1 MKTNNFSRYTFML
14 VIITSLIFIIG
25 FTPQQA
31 TAQGTSS
38 VIILV
43 VDDFSGAQD
52 GVWNYVQN
60 LYNNGVSLKDL
71 IANYSG
77 NVLDAMNTHDSSGG
91 SAWSSNANDYCVL
104 ANDGQRMHSLGMGGD
119 GSALAQL
126 ETQGIYHGHLVS
138 WHTEDIVNS
147 VGINV
152 TVQKVDIPGFNLNFV
167 SNAVSRAVEEALYNY
182 EHVVVN
188 MSFAMVPCNTM
199 VDVLAYEAAVVS
211 DPSGAAAARGKI
223 GDAISTAMSGAYLPA
238 GTWAQLIPDGML
250 AQGANQ
256 NVAFVASAGNYSMGF
271 PLYPALFPDVIAV
284 SAGAPT
290 GNPFNAKSMYGFS
303 NSGEDLMPGV
313 YYVNAGNL
321 SNFET
326 RGTTFASPAMSS
338 LLALLFYYD
347 DSGIMKNECFDGSTY
362 QPFTTQ
368 GQTNYS
374 LAYFVDTWFS
384 PCEFAGE
391 TLSNNGLIP

>member
-1 MKTNNFSRYTFML
+1 MKTHNFKRCTFL
-14 VIITSLIFIIG
+14 LAVTASLFFIFSL
-25 FTPQQA
+25 TPQQTA
-31 TAQGTSS
+31 AQGTSS

-52 GVWNYVQN
+52 SVWNYVQN
-60 LYNNGVSLKDL
+60 LYQSGVSLKDL

-77 NVLDAMNTHDSSGG
+77 NVLDGMNTHDSSGG
-91 SAWSSNANDYCVL
+91 SGWSSNSNDYCVL

-119 GSALAQL
+119 GSQLAQL

-138 WHTEDIVNS
+138 SHTQDIVNS
-147 VGINV
+147 VGIDV
-152 TVQKVDIPGFNLNFV
+152 AVQKVNIPGFNLNFV
-167 SNAVSRAVEEALYNY
+167 ASAVSRAVEEALYNY

-188 MSFAMVPCNTM
+188 MSFAMVPCDTV
-199 VDVLAYEAAVVS
+199 VDVMAYEAAVIS
-211 DPSGAAAARGKI
+211 DPSGAANARAKI
-223 GDAISTAMSGAYLPA
+223 GGAIATAMSGAYLPA

-250 AQGANQ
+250 AQGPDQ

-290 GNPFNAKSMYGFS
+290 GNPFYAQGMYGFS
-303 NSGEDLMPGV
+303 NSGEVMMPGV
-313 YYVNAGNL
+313 YFVNAGNL

-326 RGTTFASPAMSS
+326 RGTTFASPAMSTM
-338 LLALLFYYD
+338 LALLFYYD
-347 DSGIMKNECFDGSTY
+347 DSDIMKNQCFDGSTY

-374 LAYFVDTWFS
+374 LINFVDTWFS
-384 PCEFAGE
+384 PCEYAGD
-391 TLSNNGLIP
+391 TLNNNGLIP

>member
-1 MKTNNFSRYTFML
+1 MKTNSFNRFSLLM
-14 VIITSLIFIIG
+14 VMIASLIFLFG
-25 FTPQQA
+25 LMPEQTV
-31 TAQGTSS
+31 AQGTSS
-38 VIILV
+38 VVILV
-43 VDDFSGAQD
+43 VDDYSGAQD
-52 GVWNYVQN
+52 GVWNHVQN
-60 LYNNGVSLKDL
+60 LYSSGVSLKDL

-91 SAWSSNANDYCVL
+91 SGWSSQPNDYCVL

-119 GSALAQL
+119 GSQLAQL

-138 WHTEDIVNS
+138 WHTQDIVNS

-152 TVQKVDIPGFNLNFV
+152 AVQKVDIPGFNLNFV
-167 SNAVSRAVEEALYNY
+167 ASAVSRAVEEALYNY

-188 MSFAMVPCNTM
+188 MSFAMVPCDTV
-199 VDVLAYEAAVVS
+199 VDVLAYEAAVIS
-211 DPSGAAAARGKI
+211 DPSGAAAARAKI
-223 GDAISTAMSGAYLPA
+223 GDTIATAMSGTSLPA
-238 GTWAQLIPDGML
+238 GTWAQLIADGMF
-250 AQGANQ
+250 AQGSDQ

-290 GNPFNAKSMYGFS
+290 GNPFFAQGMYGFS
-303 NSGEDLMPGV
+303 NSGEVMMPGV

-321 SNFET
+321 SKFET
-326 RGTTFASPAMSS
+326 RGTTFASPALSS
-338 LLALLFYYD
+338 MLALLFYYD
-347 DSGIMKNECFDGSTY
+347 DSGIMKNQCFDGSVY

-374 LAYFVDTWFS
+374 LVDFVDSWFS
-384 PCEFAGE
+384 PCEFAGD